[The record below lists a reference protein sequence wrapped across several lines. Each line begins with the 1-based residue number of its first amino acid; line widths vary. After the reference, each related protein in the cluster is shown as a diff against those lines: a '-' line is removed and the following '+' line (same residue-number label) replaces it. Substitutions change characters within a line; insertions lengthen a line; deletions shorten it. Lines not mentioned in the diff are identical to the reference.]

1 MIVEFINKDLEE
13 LYEKGYSR
21 KYKKV
26 PKRVAEDF
34 FPTTV
39 LTLMN
44 ARNIQQI
51 WSLRSLHFE
60 KLTNTDRYSVRLD
73 IRWRLE
79 MKIDWT
85 DKDCTVGIIGLTD
98 LTKHYGD

>member
-1 MIVEFINKDLEE
+1 MTVIFLNKDLED
-13 LYEKGYSR
+13 LYCRRFSR

-26 PKRVAEDF
+26 PENVVCKLSKA
-34 FPTTV
+34 V
-39 LTLMN
+39 LYFES
-44 ARNIQQI
+44 AKSIQDIWQI
-51 WSLRSLHFE
+51 GSLHFE
-60 KLTNTDRYSVRLD
+60 KLANTDKYSIRLD

-85 DKDCTVGIIGLTD
+85 DENCTVGIIGLTD

>member
-1 MIVEFINKDLEE
+1 MIVEFINKDLQE
-13 LYEKGYSR
+13 LYETGYSR

-26 PKRVAEDF
+26 PEIIMPKLYKAVRHFEYAE
-34 FPTTV
+34 T
-39 LTLMN
+39 
-44 ARNIQQI
+44 IQDI
-51 WSLRSLHFE
+51 WKIGSLHFE
-60 KLTNTDRYSVRLD
+60 KLVGIDRYSVRLD

-85 DKDCTVGIIGLTD
+85 DKNCTVGIIGLTD